1 MSAKFIRS
9 QVHDAQCCN
18 LRFVPTPQPWGKEQ
32 VVLSLFTVSSK
43 EDTVMFAFIYSR
55 NIRTVVMIVGILLGV
70 WALPLFAAYSPGELV
85 NASSDPVYTTKFESF
100 VTNNG
105 VNGNNVTIGPSDKV
119 TVSVKVETDNAHVGK
134 TADIIILASYSP
146 PTGDLSWY
154 ARSGLSWVS
163 LSQQNPL
170 PVASNVTLE
179 KSFTISVIEAAFGS
193 LLGNFTVYVGYRL
206 PDGIILYNAIDPVR
220 FTVSSEPQP
229 TTTVLVYIEGTNLET
244 DYAQATGNINEM
256 LAAMASDKL
265 KIVLTTGAANKA
277 IGTDPVKSW
286 KTLKRHL
293 ITQNVITELQD
304 MGAKDMG
311 DPAVVTDFITWA
323 QTSYPADRY
332 LLVFWDHGGGALRGY
347 GGDSETNT
355 ANLTIAGLQKAIQ
368 DSVAKTGKRFEMI
381 GFDACLMATV
391 EVAYLLKDSGH
402 YLAASED
409 LEPGTGW
416 DWKALLNFISAFPR
430 SDGASFG
437 RALSDSYLAK
447 SEVEFVTFSITD
459 LSKIQPVATAL
470 ENFASRQQVLLT
482 ESGLWA
488 WSILGLSRSRSLD
501 FFTSAFDVSGM
512 DMVDL
517 LDMVGWGKVFFEPH
531 YTALK
536 SALQN
541 AVVYKVAGINRLNA
555 TGLSIMFPTFTVWN
569 TDVLNL
575 YASFPFVPE
584 YQSLV
589 KKYSEYARDS
599 VPDIVIASTK
609 TGNYLKAEITP
620 AFSFYDQ
627 AYIAMTDGNGAFYGH
642 QPIWRSSMGADTDPL
657 EYTWD
662 GTWYT
667 LNGAI
672 VSILYTPN
680 TKEPV
685 VELQIPM
692 EVNGDKRGFYCLR
705 YNYVNGS
712 VIYLGFLEETGFLV
726 TNQLYKGYQPIA
738 AGSTISPQVYKR
750 DSKGEYK
757 WSKGSTSFTVPQ
769 SGLLLFAKTALP
781 SASYSIAFNLFD
793 LRIKPS
799 FSTGVTFTK

>member
-1 MSAKFIRS
+1 
-9 QVHDAQCCN
+9 
-18 LRFVPTPQPWGKEQ
+18 
-32 VVLSLFTVSSK
+32 
-43 EDTVMFAFIYSR
+43 MFAFIYSR
-55 NIRTVVMIVGILLGV
+55 NIRTVVMIIGMLLGV

-105 VNGNNVTIGPSDKV
+105 VNGNNVIIGPSDKV
-119 TVSVKVETDNAHVGK
+119 TVSVKIETDNAHVGM
-134 TADIIILASYSP
+134 TADIIIMASYSP
-146 PTGDLSWY
+146 PTGGLFWY

-163 LSQQNPL
+163 LSQQFSL

-179 KSFTISVIEAAFGS
+179 KSFTIPVIEAAFDS

-229 TTTVLVYIEGTNLET
+229 TTTVLVYIEGTDLEKNH
-244 DYAQATGNINEM
+244 AQATGNINEM

-265 KIVLTTGAANKA
+265 KIVLTTGAADKA

-355 ANLTIAGLQKAIQ
+355 ANLTIARLQKAIQ
-368 DSVAKTGKRFEMI
+368 DAVAKTGKRFEMI

-409 LEPGTGW
+409 LEPGAGW

-437 RALSDSYLAK
+437 RAISDSYLAK
-447 SEVEFVTFSITD
+447 MLVSKEAEAVTFSITD

-488 WSILGLSRSRSLD
+488 WTILGLSRSRSLD
-501 FFTSAFDVSGM
+501 FFTSALELNGM

-555 TGLSIMFPTFTVWN
+555 TGLSIMFPTFTVRKKVN
-569 TDVLNL
+569 LDL

-599 VPDIVIASTK
+599 VPDIVIVGTK

-692 EVNGDKRGFYCLR
+692 EVNVSVDDKKNGFYCLR

-712 VIYLGFLEETGFLV
+712 VIYLGFLEEYGNQV
-726 TNQLYKGYQPIA
+726 SNQLYKGYQPIA
-738 AGSTISPQVYKR
+738 AGSTISPLVYKR
-750 DSKGEYK
+750 DPKGEYE
-757 WSKGSTSFTVPQ
+757 WSKSSTSFTVPQ

-799 FSTGVTFTK
+799 FSTGETFTK

>member
-1 MSAKFIRS
+1 
-9 QVHDAQCCN
+9 
-18 LRFVPTPQPWGKEQ
+18 
-32 VVLSLFTVSSK
+32 
-43 EDTVMFAFIYSR
+43 MFAFIYSR

-163 LSQQNPL
+163 LSQKNPL
-170 PVASNVTLE
+170 PAASTVTLE
-179 KSFTISVIEAAFGS
+179 KSFTISVIEAAFAFGS
-193 LLGNFTVYVGYRL
+193 SLGNFTVYVGYRL
-206 PDGIILYNAIDPVR
+206 PDGVISYNAIDPVR

-229 TTTVLVYIEGTNLET
+229 TTTMLVYIEGTNLET

-277 IGTDPVKSW
+277 TGEKPVKSW

-293 ITQNVITELQD
+293 ITQNDIEELQD
-304 MGAKDMG
+304 LGAKDMG

-355 ANLTIAGLQKAIQ
+355 ANLTIARLQKAIQ
-368 DSVAKTGKRFEMI
+368 DAVAKTGKRFEMI

-409 LEPGTGW
+409 LEPGAGW

-447 SEVEFVTFSITD
+447 MLVSKEAEAVTFSITD

-599 VPDIVIASTK
+599 IPDIVIASTK

-692 EVNGDKRGFYCLR
+692 EVGVGVVKKGLYCLR
-705 YNYVNGS
+705 YNYVSGS
-712 VIYLGFLEETGFLV
+712 TIIYSGFLETES
-726 TNQLYKGYQPIA
+726 NQVSNQVYKGYQPIA
-738 AGSTISPQVYKR
+738 EGSTISPLVYKR
-750 DSKGEYK
+750 DSEGEYK

-769 SGLLLFAKTALP
+769 SGLLFAKTTLP